1 MKKMILA
8 STSTIYG
15 SEYLE
20 YLFPV
25 IKNLFSNSK
34 NILFIPYARPNGLSH
49 KSYTNIVKD
58 TFEQL
63 NLSVFGIDYSN
74 NPIEN
79 INRCDGIFIGG
90 GNSFLLLD
98 SIQRYNLIKPI
109 TKKINSGTP
118 LLGTSAGTNIC
129 GISIGTTNDMP
140 IVHPSSLKSLNLIPF
155 NINPHY
161 IDLIKGSK
169 HMGESRE
176 IRIKEFHKFNNQIVI
191 GLREGSYLQAQEN
204 NIILKGPN
212 TARIFKKDYTSHE
225 IEPEFNLNKLLY

>member
-15 SEYLE
+15 SKYLE

-25 IKNLFSNSK
+25 IKNLFSNSN
-34 NILFIPYARPNGLSH
+34 NILFIPYARPNGITL
-49 KSYTNIVKD
+49 KSYTDLVKD

-63 NLSVFGIDYSN
+63 NLNIFGIDNSSN
-74 NPIEN
+74 PAEDIK
-79 INRCDGIFIGG
+79 RCDGIFIGG

-98 SIQRYNLIKPI
+98 SIQKNKLIAPI
-109 TKKINSGTP
+109 TEKVNSGTP

-129 GISIGTTNDMP
+129 GVSIGTTNDMP

-161 IDLIKGSK
+161 IDPILGSK

-176 IRIKEFHKFNNQIVI
+176 IRIKEFHKFNDQIVI
-191 GLREGSYLQAQEN
+191 GLREGSYLQSQEN

-212 TARIFKKDYTSHE
+212 TARIFKKNNDPLE
-225 IEPEFNLNKLLY
+225 IEPEFNLNKLLN

>member
-34 NILFIPYARPNGLSH
+34 NILFIPYARPNGIPH

-63 NLSVFGIDYSN
+63 NLSVFGIDDSN
-74 NPIEN
+74 NPVEN

-98 SIQRYNLIKPI
+98 SIQRCNLIKPI
-109 TKKINSGTP
+109 IKKVNSGTP
-118 LLGTSAGTNIC
+118 FLGSSAGTNIC
-129 GISIGTTNDMP
+129 GISIGTTNDM
-140 IVHPSSLKSLNLIPF
+140 SKSYSI
-155 NINPHY
+155 
-161 IDLIKGSK
+161 
-169 HMGESRE
+169 
-176 IRIKEFHKFNNQIVI
+176 
-191 GLREGSYLQAQEN
+191 
-204 NIILKGPN
+204 
-212 TARIFKKDYTSHE
+212 
-225 IEPEFNLNKLLY
+225 

>member
-34 NILFIPYARPNGLSH
+34 NILFIPYARPNGIPH

-63 NLSVFGIDYSN
+63 NLSVFGIDDSN
-74 NPIEN
+74 NPIKN

-90 GNSFLLLD
+90 GNSFLLLE
-98 SIQRYNLIKPI
+98 SIQRYNLIKLI
-109 TKKINSGTP
+109 IKKVNSGTP

-176 IRIKEFHKFNNQIVI
+176 IRIKEFHKFNDQIVI

-212 TARIFKKDYTSHE
+212 TARIFKKDYTPHE

>member
-63 NLSVFGIDYSN
+63 NLSVFGIDDSN

-109 TKKINSGTP
+109 IKKVNSGAP